1 MYHFSDNLPRCQARL
16 EDQLSRIT
24 WRDIIF
30 LFRDTVSLWILTIKF
45 AFRSDN
51 FSMNFYASACRTKLQ
66 EKPHAEFFA

>member
-30 LFRDTVSLWILTIKF
+30 LFRDTVSLIYLALFF
-45 AFRSDN
+45 APRQVI
-51 FSMNFYASACRTKLQ
+51 Q
-66 EKPHAEFFA
+66 EKRQVTWEKMKPRESPELATV